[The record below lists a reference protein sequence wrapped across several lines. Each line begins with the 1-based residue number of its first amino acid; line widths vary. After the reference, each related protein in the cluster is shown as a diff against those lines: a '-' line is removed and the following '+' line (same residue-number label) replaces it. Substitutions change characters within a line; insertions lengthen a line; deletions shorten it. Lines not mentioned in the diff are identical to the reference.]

1 MKEYLFNI
9 QFFGTAGLNETT
21 DATTG
26 SNDLSPE
33 MQVFYKTQLIE
44 HAKPEL
50 YYNKYCDHQNI
61 PKGNGKTIQVRRFTA
76 FPAATDTLEEGVT
89 PTGQDLNVDEYH
101 ETLNQYGGYIKQTDL
116 LEMTA
121 VDPIIAEDT
130 ELCADQMALTLD
142 TVTRD
147 VAVATLN
154 KVWSPKIVSGVVTPI
169 NQRSSMNET
178 CLPTAD
184 DFRKI
189 AAILKA
195 NNTKKIDGSYIAIV
209 HPHIA
214 ADLMKTAPENAWID
228 VSKYKRPEQIEE
240 GELGKM
246 YGIRF
251 FESSNAKIWNDNT
264 CPVKTAASGST
275 PATYYS
281 VYRTIVFGK
290 HAYMSTDLEG
300 AGSEIIAKQLGS
312 GGSEDPLNQRS
323 SVGWKATHCA
333 ALLASE
339 YMVCLE
345 SCSSFSGESEAN

>member
-44 HAKPEL
+44 NVKPEL
-50 YYNKYCDHQNI
+50 YYNKYCDHQDI
-61 PKGNGKTIQVRRFTA
+61 PKGNGKTISVRRFTSLGK
-76 FPAATDTLEEGVT
+76 ATTPLTEGVT
-89 PTGQDLNVDEYH
+89 PTGQDLNVENFQA
-101 ETLNQYGGYIKQTDL
+101 TVAQYGGYIKQSDF

-142 TVTRD
+142 TITRE
-147 VAVATLN
+147 VAVGGTN
-154 KVWSPKIVSGVVTPI
+154 VQYMPKIVSGVETPVTSRA
-169 NQRSSMNET
+169 N
-178 CLPTAD
+178 LDATAIASAD
-184 DFRKI
+184 IFRRI
-189 AAILKA
+189 AAQLKA
-195 NNTKKIDGSYIAIV
+195 NNAKKIDGSYIAIV
-209 HPHIA
+209 HPHVA
-214 ADLMKTAPENAWID
+214 ADIMKSAPENAWID
-228 VSKYKRPEQIEE
+228 VSKYKKPEQIEE

-251 FESSNAKIWNDNT
+251 FESSNAKIWKGT
-264 CPVKTAASGST
+264 GCPTGLA
-275 PATYYS
+275 
-281 VYRTIVFGK
+281 VYATIVFGK
-290 HAYMSTDLEG
+290 HAYMATSIEG

-323 SVGWKATHCA
+323 TVGWKSSHVSR
-333 ALLASE
+333 LLGNE
-339 YMVCLE
+339 FMVRLE
-345 SCSSFSGESEAN
+345 SCSSFSAEAEAN